1 MFCPRCGAE
10 NRQAEGYCTRC
21 GEWLPDLD
29 SRGGFRG
36 RRGPRTPEQ
45 RLRAMAIFSALN
57 AALALFSSVA
67 LYATHLG
74 RESEGDWAV
83 YLAAAFC
90 LVIATHQTI
99 SFIFN
104 LQLQRRLKKARKS
117 DAQAR
122 AVPPPEEPRAL
133 GAAEAQ
139 PLGGV
144 GSVTEGTTELLEQ
157 PPRRGAG
164 REGLR

>member
-29 SRGGFRG
+29 SRGGLKG
-36 RRGPRTPEQ
+36 RRPRTPEQ
-45 RLRAMAIFSALN
+45 RLRAMAVFSALN
-57 AALALFSSVA
+57 ASLALFSSLA

-74 RESEGDWAV
+74 RAEGARWSV
-83 YLAAAFC
+83 FLAAAFC

-99 SFIFN
+99 SFVFN
-104 LQLQRRLKKARKS
+104 LQLQARLRKARRS

-122 AVPPPEEPRAL
+122 AAPPTAEPRPL
-133 GAAEAQ
+133 GAARAE
-139 PLGGV
+139 PLGGF
-144 GSVTEGTTELLEQ
+144 GSVTEGTTELLYPE
-157 PPRRGAG
+157 PRRGAG